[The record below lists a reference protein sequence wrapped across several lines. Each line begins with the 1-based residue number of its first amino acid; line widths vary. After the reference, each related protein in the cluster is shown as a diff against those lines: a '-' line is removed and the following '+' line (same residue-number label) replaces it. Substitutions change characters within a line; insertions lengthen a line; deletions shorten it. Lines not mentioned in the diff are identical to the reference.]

1 MVCSWGGLACK
12 RYIHTKRRDSGSF
25 SCHVSRRQLHTSSA
39 PPNMP
44 YCLPLLEGMAAASN
58 MAPSVLAVWPPW
70 RPSRSGPSPLVGTV
84 AAAREC
90 GSEHPRC
97 LAAMA
102 AIKLGHIATFPMR
115 LHRASTLRL
124 ASACLPGSGRPAL
137 ISRLTVRAHTSTKT
151 SGAAAIVGEW
161 QLAALQQ
168 HLTCPQKLQ
177 AQTTNN
183 TQAFQSPHL
192 SQCEVQTR
200 RLSYIRMHPSPR
212 SQELSLSPTTSCTH
226 WPPRGIPPCQFG
238 TFSASFPAAALA
250 RSTRCLMQL
259 CFFRVLLLFVS
270 PSSC

>member
-1 MVCSWGGLACK
+1 MGCSLGALACK

-44 YCLPLLEGMAAASN
+44 RCLPLVGGMAAASN
-58 MAPSVLAVWPPW
+58 MAPSALAVWPPW
-70 RPSRSGPSPLVGTV
+70 RPSRSGPSPLVGTL

-102 AIKLGHIATFPMR
+102 AIKLGRIATFPMR
-115 LHRASTLRL
+115 LHRASTFRV
-124 ASACLPGSGRPAL
+124 ASAFLPASGRPAS
-137 ISRLTVRAHTSTKT
+137 ISRMTIRVHTSTKT

-161 QLAALQQ
+161 ELTALQQ

-177 AQTTNN
+177 ARTTNN

-200 RLSYIRMHPSPR
+200 RWS
-212 SQELSLSPTTSCTH
+212 
-226 WPPRGIPPCQFG
+226 
-238 TFSASFPAAALA
+238 
-250 RSTRCLMQL
+250 
-259 CFFRVLLLFVS
+259 
-270 PSSC
+270 